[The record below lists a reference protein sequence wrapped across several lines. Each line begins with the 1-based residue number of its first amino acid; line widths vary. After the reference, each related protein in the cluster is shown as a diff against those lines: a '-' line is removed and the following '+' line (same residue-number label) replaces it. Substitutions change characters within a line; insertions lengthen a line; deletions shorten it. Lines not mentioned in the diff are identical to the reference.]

1 MKKIVLI
8 NLLTFIFSILIIF
21 LVLKSLNYFVSGPPR
36 YYEFVFNLEKGDLR
50 KKKEKLTYY
59 KSISY
64 HKEKEKDDFLKYNTQ
79 EYKNFKYS
87 GELKIENCGKT
98 ESGVHELIY
107 GTDKNGFR
115 ENQNILYEKTD
126 FILLGDSFTMSVCQ
140 NKPYDL
146 KSQLIILNKD
156 ISYLNLGLAGDNY
169 AKQLI
174 TLLNASKNTK
184 FDNLIWFFYEGNDY
198 NDSLDKIEY
207 YKKNYYPNHI
217 QQKKTLV
224 PNTEKNYYKLN
235 YDYEITNVYKL
246 KVFIAEIT
254 NGLSSLLKYFKN
266 YENLLNISEYNEALI
281 IANKYLDEKKVKN
294 KYIYYIP
301 SWQKLTNYKSIKSN
315 LFNNNPQII
324 QLNTLKTSVKE
335 TAEKNGFTFI
345 DGEQIFMNLE
355 DPLKVFYYNLNT
367 HFNRLGYRLMAQD
380 LYNKILINK

>member
-8 NLLTFIFSILIIF
+8 NLLSFIFFIVIIF
-21 LVLKSLNYFVSGPPR
+21 LILKSLNYFVSGPPR

-50 KKKEKLTYY
+50 KKIEKLTYY
-59 KSISY
+59 KSISNK
-64 HKEKEKDDFLKYNTQ
+64 KEKEKDDFLKYDTE
-79 EYKNFKYS
+79 EYKEFKYS

-98 ESGVHELIY
+98 ESGLYELIY
-107 GTDKNGFR
+107 AIDKNGFR
-115 ENQNILYEKTD
+115 ENQDNLYEKTD

-146 KSQLIILNKD
+146 KSQLISLNDD
-156 ISYLNLGLAGDNY
+156 ITYLNLGLAGDNY
-169 AKQLI
+169 VKQLI

-198 NDSLDKIEY
+198 SDTLEKIEY
-207 YKKNYYPNHI
+207 YKENYYPNHI
-217 QQKKTLV
+217 QQKKTLEL
-224 PNTEKNYYKLN
+224 NTEKNYYKLT

-254 NGLSSLLKYFKN
+254 SGLSSLLKYFKN
-266 YENLLNISEYNEALI
+266 FENLLNTNEYSEVLIMANE
-281 IANKYLDEKKVKN
+281 YLDEKKVKN

-301 SWQKLTNYKSIKSN
+301 SWQKLTNYKSIKSK
-315 LFNNNPQII
+315 LFDNNPQII
-324 QLNTLKTSVKE
+324 QLNTLKMSVKE
-335 TAEKNGFTFI
+335 IAEKNGFTFV

-355 DPLKVFYYNLNT
+355 NPLKVFYYNLNT

-380 LYNKILINK
+380 LYNKILINY

>member
-8 NLLTFIFSILIIF
+8 NLLSFIFFIVIIF
-21 LVLKSLNYFVSGPPR
+21 LILKSLNYFVSGPPR

-50 KKKEKLTYY
+50 KKIEKLTYY
-59 KSISY
+59 KSISNK
-64 HKEKEKDDFLKYNTQ
+64 KEKEKDDFLKYDTQ
-79 EYKNFKYS
+79 EYKEFKYS

-98 ESGVHELIY
+98 ESGLYELIY
-107 GTDKNGFR
+107 AIDKNGFR
-115 ENQNILYEKTD
+115 ENQDNLYEKTD

-146 KSQLIILNKD
+146 KSQLISLNDD
-156 ISYLNLGLAGDNY
+156 ITYLNLGLAGDNY
-169 AKQLI
+169 VKQLI

-198 NDSLDKIEY
+198 SDTLEKIEY
-207 YKKNYYPNHI
+207 YKENYYPNHI
-217 QQKKTLV
+217 QQKKTLEL
-224 PNTEKNYYKLN
+224 NTEKNYYKLT

-254 NGLSSLLKYFKN
+254 SGLSSLLKYFKN
-266 YENLLNISEYNEALI
+266 FENLLNTNEYSEVLIMANE
-281 IANKYLDEKKVKN
+281 YLEEKKVKN

-301 SWQKLTNYKSIKSN
+301 SWQKLTNYKSIKSK
-315 LFNNNPQII
+315 LFDNNPQII
-324 QLNTLKTSVKE
+324 QLNTLKMSVKE
-335 TAEKNGFTFI
+335 IAEKNGFTFV

-355 DPLKVFYYNLNT
+355 NPLKVFYYNLNT

-380 LYNKILINK
+380 LYNKILINY

>member
-21 LVLKSLNYFVSGPPR
+21 LILKSLNYFVSGPPR

-50 KKKEKLTYY
+50 KKQEKLTFY
-59 KSISY
+59 KSSSY
-64 HKEKEKDDFLKYNTQ
+64 HKDKEKDDFLKYNTQ

-156 ISYLNLGLAGDNY
+156 ITYLNLGLAGDNY
-169 AKQLI
+169 VKQLV
-174 TLLNASKNTK
+174 TLLNVSKNTK

-198 NDSLDKIEY
+198 NDTLDKIEH

-345 DGEQIFMNLE
+345 DGEHIFMNLE

-367 HFNRLGYRLMAQD
+367 HFNRLGYRLMAED

>member
-8 NLLTFIFSILIIF
+8 NLLSFIFFIVIIF
-21 LVLKSLNYFVSGPPR
+21 LILKSLNYFVSGPPR

-50 KKKEKLTYY
+50 KKIEKLTYY
-59 KSISY
+59 KSISNK
-64 HKEKEKDDFLKYNTQ
+64 KEKEKDDFLKYDTQ
-79 EYKNFKYS
+79 EYKEFKYS

-98 ESGVHELIY
+98 ESGLYELIY
-107 GTDKNGFR
+107 AIDKNGFR
-115 ENQNILYEKTD
+115 ENQDNLYEKTD

-146 KSQLIILNKD
+146 KSQLISLNDD
-156 ISYLNLGLAGDNY
+156 ITYLNLGLAGDNY
-169 AKQLI
+169 VKQLI

-198 NDSLDKIEY
+198 SDTLEKIEY
-207 YKKNYYPNHI
+207 YKENYYPNHI
-217 QQKKTLV
+217 QQKKTLEL
-224 PNTEKNYYKLN
+224 NTEKNYYKLT

-254 NGLSSLLKYFKN
+254 SGLSSLLKYFKN
-266 YENLLNISEYNEALI
+266 FENLLNTNEYSEVLIMANE
-281 IANKYLDEKKVKN
+281 YLDEKKVKN

-301 SWQKLTNYKSIKSN
+301 SWQKLTNYKSIKSK
-315 LFNNNPQII
+315 LFDNNPQII
-324 QLNTLKTSVKE
+324 QLNTLKMSVKE
-335 TAEKNGFTFI
+335 IAEKNGFTFV

-355 DPLKVFYYNLNT
+355 NPLKVFYYNLNT

-380 LYNKILINK
+380 LYNKILINY